1 MKFRYKVLFSNI
13 ILLSVTIGIV
23 GYLMIDKSFH
33 LSLDNQIKNAI
44 EENNM
49 LQSLFEYRLLS
60 TSNQSLDIAS
70 KFEEIGN
77 DALHNMSANDSYI
90 MIVYDGSI
98 MYSDDNDTSGY
109 PSYLWQDT
117 EIGKKSYVLTEEGN
131 RKYIIT
137 ASSSSYLNKK
147 LNIMNKR
154 DITEIYR
161 LIDKQAN
168 YFRILLIFVLL
179 SCSVIMYVISVLLTK
194 PLENLSSVSK
204 SFGEGNYDVRAKIS
218 SHDEVGKLADT
229 YNEMAQAVSDHV
241 NELNDM
247 LTRKEQFV
255 ADFTH
260 EIKTPMTS
268 IIGYADTIR
277 SKELS
282 KENQIIAASYIFNE
296 GKRLETMSKKLFEFI
311 HTNDTIIPLSP
322 IPTLLLTKKVTESVL
337 PEYEKNAL
345 KLSVNV
351 DAALIMGDLDLLTS
365 AFINIL
371 DNARKASKS
380 GGKVILTGRLCAD
393 GYSFTVQDFGIG
405 IPKEH
410 LSKICDEFYMVDKS
424 RSRKEGGAGLGLSLV
439 SAIFKKHGATFNIE
453 STPNEGT
460 TISVIFAISHEKEHL
475 KGADN
480 EEK

>member
-1 MKFRYKVLFSNI
+1 MHHFWR
-13 ILLSVTIGIV
+13 GI
-23 GYLMIDKSFH
+23 
-33 LSLDNQIKNAI
+33 Q
-44 EENNM
+44 
-49 LQSLFEYRLLS
+49 
-60 TSNQSLDIAS
+60 
-70 KFEEIGN
+70 
-77 DALHNMSANDSYI
+77 
-90 MIVYDGSI
+90 
-98 MYSDDNDTSGY
+98 
-109 PSYLWQDT
+109 P
-117 EIGKKSYVLTEEGN
+117 
-131 RKYIIT
+131 
-137 ASSSSYLNKK
+137 SSYLNKK

-179 SCSVIMYVISVLLTK
+179 SCSVIMYVISALLTK

-311 HTNDTIIPLSP
+311 HTNDSIIPLSP
-322 IPTLLLTKKVTESVL
+322 VPTLLLTKKVTESVL

-380 GGKVILTGRLCAD
+380 GGKVILTGRFCAD

-424 RSRKEGGAGLGLSLV
+424 RSRRDGGAGLGLSLV
-439 SAIFKKHGATFNIE
+439 SAIFKKHGAAFNIE